1 MSRYIDVDKLE
12 KNLRKYADKKCQNQ
26 DIEIANGIL
35 KAVSFIKQQST
46 ADVKEVVHCKDCKFY
61 HADGNWCDLNSHFLD
76 EKDEPTL
83 PSEISSW
90 REFGDDD
97 YCSKGV
103 KK

>member
-1 MSRYIDVDKLE
+1 MFKSA
-12 KNLRKYADKKCQNQ
+12 LR
-26 DIEIANGIL
+26 L
-35 KAVSFIKQQST
+35 RPT
-46 ADVKEVVHCKDCKFY
+46 ADVEEVVHCKDCKFY

-103 KK
+103 RK